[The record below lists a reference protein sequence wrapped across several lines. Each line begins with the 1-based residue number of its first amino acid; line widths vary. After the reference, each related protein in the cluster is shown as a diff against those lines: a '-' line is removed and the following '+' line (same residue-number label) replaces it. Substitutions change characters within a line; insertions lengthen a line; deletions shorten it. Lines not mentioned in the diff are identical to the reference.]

1 VIFQTPRLIIRD
13 LTLEDL
19 PSFHEMQGNP
29 KVMQYTG
36 SPHQTFEESKK
47 DLTEVIDY
55 YQQPN
60 NTFWVWAIDKK
71 ENDTFVGTCA
81 IIIGED
87 GKGEIGYRFLEKYW
101 GNGFA
106 TEILQPL
113 IDYGF
118 SKLKIPTIFATVD
131 KLNIASV
138 KMLEKSELV
147 FIKEEW
153 SDEYQSTD
161 RYYEKTKT

>member
-1 VIFQTPRLIIRD
+1 MIFQTSRLIVRD
-13 LTLEDL
+13 LILEDL
-19 PSFHEMQGNP
+19 PSYHEMQGNP

-47 DLTEVIDY
+47 GLTEVIDF
-55 YQQPN
+55 YQRPD
-60 NTFWVWAIDKK
+60 NTFWVWAIDNK

-81 IIIGED
+81 IIIAES
-87 GKGEIGYRFLEKYW
+87 GKGEIGCRFLEKYW

-106 TEILQPL
+106 TEIHQPL

-118 SKLKIPTIFATVD
+118 SKMKISTIFATVD
-131 KLNIASV
+131 RLNIASV
-138 KMLEKSELV
+138 KTLEKSELE